1 MKTAKLTS
9 ALIAILLCCS
19 SVLAAEKALNLVRI
33 EPPLPESET
42 DLNTVHTAFFNDGS
56 IYVGSL
62 NRYNGEIFLY
72 RGVYEF
78 VTGETATLYTDD
90 TDNAD
95 SISCLGTPIKTPR
108 EMLEYGIITFAD
120 GEMRCHWWLM
130 DLDRYRELEP
140 EIDELYEKS
149 KTPTAFRDSVIAFY
163 EKKHIGGADIS
174 GVLKPGKQGVFYNE
188 LNRIAKQVIAELPEN
203 LRTPEQRLKN
213 MYKLINEPQRENKLG
228 EQKEENAQKRK
239 LIAKYGQKY
248 GEAIFERKLLL
259 GMSPE
264 IVNEELYPKDMFDIR
279 KKISTGNDVEVW
291 TLSERKLSEVMLK
304 TGNAGQMNELNAI
317 YGLLT
322 GSSIRLTDLAK
333 RMGVPSKM
341 TFKNGHLV
349 EVIY

>member
-9 ALIAILLCCS
+9 ALVAILLCCS
-19 SVLAAEKALNLVRI
+19 SVLAAVKVEPAALYVVKT
-33 EPPLPESET
+33 EPPLPESEI
-42 DLNTVHTAFFNDGS
+42 DLNTVHTVFFNDGS

-78 VTGETATLYTDD
+78 VTGETSTLYADD

-95 SISCLGTPIKTPR
+95 SVSCLGTSIETPR
-108 EMLEYGIITFAD
+108 AMLECGIITFAD

-149 KTPTAFRDSVIAFY
+149 KTPTTFRDSVIAFY

-174 GVLKPGKQGVFYNE
+174 GVLKPGEQGVFYNE
-188 LNRIAKQVIAELPEN
+188 LNKIAKQVIAELPEN

-213 MYKLINEPQRENKLG
+213 MDKLIAERQRENKLG

-279 KKISTGNDVEVW
+279 KKVSTGND
-291 TLSERKLSEVMLK
+291 
-304 TGNAGQMNELNAI
+304 
-317 YGLLT
+317 
-322 GSSIRLTDLAK
+322 D
-333 RMGVPSKM
+333 
-341 TFKNGHLV
+341 
-349 EVIY
+349 